1 MAKQRSCKEI
11 EAAAERLVEPQSG
24 EQSDALEQFAL
35 TILGHHGH
43 PYESTATSEL
53 FSRELPMEIQRFA
66 AVWLVRIL
74 TKSPMALDFGSTE
87 GLAGSLFDRVFQ
99 HDVYK
104 EIDIEPR
111 TQTYQKLQAL
121 TDHLQSIL
129 AEAGEL
135 IRGDLDLYQLNSLQE
150 DRMRLFSKE
159 AVQPFLLVLLSRS
172 LTHRNHIS
180 SLFNT
185 VRDYADNKNT
195 DPIHLHDS
203 ACDACD
209 EFESEAHAYGTMD
222 ANDLGGLA
230 RQMKAAVTNH
240 FTSLEAGRSPELTFS
255 PISKK
260 YPLERLD
267 TSIVF
272 KIRIVNDGTGPARDL
287 KLEEVLSEDC
297 LQVNTESVELGD
309 IQAGA
314 SFVLDINA
322 TVKAPSN
329 QTMLL
334 AQLSWRRLGGR
345 DEKMLECTVEAQR
358 ADVDWDS
365 VGGTEYYS
373 LEAVTT
379 GSDLIGRR
387 QELRR
392 LLSLANS
399 ETVGSGIIC
408 GQKRVG
414 KTSLAN
420 AVSERLESSLDSNWV
435 VISVG
440 IGDYVR
446 DDAASTLKTLGDVL
460 ALAMKQRVP
469 GLANLPSP
477 DFTNG
482 IAPLSGFVDEA
493 LKNGN
498 LRLLFILDEFD
509 EISLEFIDRTV
520 QPCIYHCVR

>member
-74 TKSPMALDFGSTE
+74 TKSPMALDFGSTK

-150 DRMRLFSKE
+150 DLMRLFSKE

-195 DPIHLHDS
+195 DPIHPHDS

-222 ANDLGGLA
+222 ANDILGGLA

-345 DEKMLECTVEAQR
+345 DEKRELHTELDAAAYRRGGRFGSLRSATANIAR
-358 ADVDWDS
+358 ASSFASAGIGRRGGWGCGLRSILSLSS
-365 VGGTEYYS
+365 VARDRRSLVIALSTARNHLRSTRFALQYPPTLL
-373 LEAVTT
+373 LEAV
-379 GSDLIGRR
+379 GYSG
-387 QELRR
+387 ER
-392 LLSLANS
+392 LLENSLP
-399 ETVGSGIIC
+399 
-408 GQKRVG
+408 
-414 KTSLAN
+414 
-420 AVSERLESSLDSNWV
+420 
-435 VISVG
+435 
-440 IGDYVR
+440 DYA
-446 DDAASTLKTLGDVL
+446 D
-460 ALAMKQRVP
+460 
-469 GLANLPSP
+469 
-477 DFTNG
+477 
-482 IAPLSGFVDEA
+482 
-493 LKNGN
+493 
-498 LRLLFILDEFD
+498 
-509 EISLEFIDRTV
+509 
-520 QPCIYHCVR
+520 